1 MFFLTTKKRFDMMVP
16 RHLWTILSALALAA
30 VSLPAQA
37 QLTIDMTKPNF
48 EPKPIAIVDFQGDKA
63 GADIAGVVRND
74 LQNSGLFRSI
84 PPQAFI
90 QRDINPNAAPRF
102 PDWRGIGAE
111 GLVVGQAALVGGN
124 IKVDFRLWDVVAG
137 QQLTG
142 FSYTSQ
148 PANWRRLGHII
159 ADAIYKRVTGEEGY
173 FDTRVAYVAET
184 GPLNNRVKRI
194 AIMDQDGANNRYL
207 TDGSTLA
214 ITPRFSPTL
223 QEIVYMAYGQ
233 DKSPPRV
240 YLQNVD
246 SGRRELLGNFPGMTL
261 APRFSPDGTRVAM
274 SLSQEGHTNLYEMNV
289 RGGGARRLTN
299 SSAID
304 TSPSYSNDGTQI
316 VFNSDR
322 GGTQQL
328 YVMSA
333 GGGDAKRISFGDGR
347 YATPV
352 WSPRGDYI
360 AFTKFGGANGGF
372 SIGVMRPDGSGE
384 RLLASGFLV
393 EGPTWA
399 PNGRVL
405 MYFQQQPNSGGRA
418 GSVTLRSIDITGRFE
433 RQVPTPTDAS
443 DPAWSPL
450 IPQ

>member
-1 MFFLTTKKRFDMMVP
+1 MMHS
-16 RHLWTILSALALAA
+16 RHLRTLLCAVALVASTATA
-30 VSLPAQA
+30 HA
-37 QLTIDMTKPNF
+37 QLTIDMTKPSF
-48 EPKPIAIVDFQGDKA
+48 DPVPIAIVDFAGDNV
-63 GADIAGVVRND
+63 GAELAGVIRND

-84 PPQAFI
+84 PPGSFI
-90 QRDINPNAAPRF
+90 ERNVSASAAPRF
-102 PDWRGIGAE
+102 PDWRSVGAT
-111 GLVVGQAALVGGN
+111 GLVVGQVSNAGGN

-137 QQLTG
+137 NQAAGLS
-142 FSYTSQ
+142 FTSQ
-148 PANWRRLGHII
+148 PNNWRRLAHII

-173 FDTRVAYVAET
+173 FDTRIAYVGET
-184 GPLNNRVKRI
+184 GPLNARVKRI
-194 AIMDQDGANNRYL
+194 AIMDQDGASNRYI
-207 TDGSTLA
+207 TDGRTLA
-214 ITPRFSPTL
+214 LTPRFSPTL
-223 QEIVYMAYGQ
+223 QEIVYMAYGENNG
-233 DKSPPRV
+233 PPRV

-246 SGRRELLGNFPGMTL
+246 SGRRELLGNFPGMSF
-261 APRFSPDGTRVAM
+261 APRFSPDGTKVAM
-274 SLSQEGHTNLYEMNV
+274 SLSQDGNTDLYEMDV
-289 RGGGARRLTN
+289 RGRGMRRLTN
-299 SSAID
+299 TPAID

-328 YVMSA
+328 YVMSS
-333 GGGDAKRISFGDGR
+333 GGGGEKRISFGEGR

-360 AFTKFGGANGGF
+360 AFTKFGGTSSGF

-384 RLLASGFLV
+384 RLLANGFLV

-405 MYFQQQPNSGGRA
+405 SFFRQQPNSSGRA
-418 GSVTLRSIDITGRFE
+418 GSVTLSAIDITGRFE
-433 RQVPTPTDAS
+433 RQIPTPTDAS

>member
-1 MFFLTTKKRFDMMVP
+1 MNKKRFDMMIP
-16 RHLWTILSALALAA
+16 RHLAAIFCALALAVA
-30 VSLPAQA
+30 TTPAEA
-37 QLTIDMTKPNF
+37 QLTIDINKPNF
-48 EPKPIAIVDFQGDKA
+48 EPKPIAIVDFAGDRI
-63 GADIAGVVRND
+63 GAEIASIIRND

-84 PPQAFI
+84 PPGSFVQ
-90 QRDINPNAAPRF
+90 QNVNPNAPPRF
-102 PDWRGIGAE
+102 PEWRGIGAE
-111 GLVVGQAALVGGN
+111 GVVVGQVTQVGGG
-124 IKVDFRLWDVVAG
+124 IKVDFRLWDAVIG
-137 QQLTG
+137 TQLTG
-142 FSYTSQ
+142 MSYNTQ
-148 PANWRRLGHII
+148 PASMRRIAHII

-173 FDTRVAYVAET
+173 FDTRVAYVAEN

-194 AIMDQDGANNRYL
+194 AIMDQDGAANRYL
-207 TDGSTLA
+207 TDGRTLA
-214 ITPRFSPTL
+214 LTPRFSPTL
-223 QEIVYMAYGQ
+223 QEIVYMAYAE
-233 DKSPPRV
+233 DRSPPRV
-240 YLQNVD
+240 YLQNVE
-246 SGRRELLGNFPGMTL
+246 SNRRELLGNFPGMSF

-274 SLSQEGHTNLYEMNV
+274 SLSENGNTDIYEMDV
-289 RGGGARRLTN
+289 RGRGRRQLTFTPG
-299 SSAID
+299 ID

-316 VFNSDR
+316 AFNSDR

-333 GGGDAKRISFGDGR
+333 GGGGERRISFGEGR

-360 AFTKFGGANGGF
+360 AFTKFGAGSGF
-372 SIGVMRPDGSGE
+372 GIGVMRPDGSGE
-384 RLLASGFLV
+384 RLLANGFLV

-405 MYFQQQPNSGGRA
+405 MFFRQQPNSAGRA
-418 GSVTLRSIDITGRFE
+418 GSVTLHAIDITGRFE

>member
-1 MFFLTTKKRFDMMVP
+1 MMLP
-16 RHLWTILSALALAA
+16 RHLRMILSALALATLA
-30 VSLPAQA
+30 APAHA
-37 QLTIDMTKPNF
+37 QLTIDITKPNF
-48 EPKPIAIVDFQGDKA
+48 EPKPIAIVDFAGDRV

-74 LQNSGLFRSI
+74 LQNSGLFRAI
-84 PPQAFI
+84 PPASFI
-90 QRDINPNAAPRF
+90 QQDINANAAPRF

-111 GLVVGQAALVGGN
+111 GLVVGQVSQLGGN
-124 IKVDFRLWDVVAG
+124 IKVDFRLWDVVVG

-184 GPLNNRVKRI
+184 GPLTNRVKRI
-194 AIMDQDGANNRYL
+194 AIMDQDGANNRYI
-207 TDGSTLA
+207 TDGRTLA

-223 QEIVYMAYGQ
+223 QELVYMAYGE

-289 RGGGARRLTN
+289 RGGGVRRLTN

-328 YVMSA
+328 YVMSSS
-333 GGGDAKRISFGDGR
+333 GGEAKRISFGDGR

-360 AFTKFGGANGGF
+360 AFTKFGAGTNFG
-372 SIGVMRPDGSGE
+372 IGVMRPDGSGE
-384 RLLASGFLV
+384 RLLASGYLV

-405 MYFQQQPNSGGRA
+405 MYFEQQPNTGGRA
-418 GSVTLRSIDITGRFE
+418 GSVTLHSIDITGRFG

>member
-1 MFFLTTKKRFDMMVP
+1 MKRFDMMHP
-16 RHLWTILSALALAA
+16 RHLRTLLCAVVFAA
-30 VSLPAQA
+30 STATAHA
-37 QLTIDMTKPNF
+37 QLTIDMTKPTV
-48 EPKPIAIVDFQGDKA
+48 EPVPIAIVDFAGDNVGGELA
-63 GADIAGVVRND
+63 NVIRND

-84 PPQAFI
+84 PPSSFI
-90 QRDINPNAAPRF
+90 QQGINANAAPRF
-102 PDWRGIGAE
+102 PDWRSIGAT
-111 GLVVGQAALVGGN
+111 GLVVGQISNAGGN

-137 QQLTG
+137 QQAAGLS
-142 FSYTSQ
+142 FNSQ
-148 PANWRRLGHII
+148 PNNWRRLAHII

-173 FDTRVAYVAET
+173 FDTRLAYVSET
-184 GPLNNRVKRI
+184 GPLNTRIKRI
-194 AIMDQDGANNRYL
+194 AVMDQDGANNRYI
-207 TDGSTLA
+207 TDGRTLA
-214 ITPRFSPTL
+214 LTPRFSPTL
-223 QEIVYMAYGQ
+223 QEIVYMAYGENNG
-233 DKSPPRV
+233 PPRV

-246 SGRRELLGNFPGMTL
+246 SGRRELLGNFPGMSF
-261 APRFSPDGTRVAM
+261 APRFSPDGTKVAM
-274 SLSQEGHTNLYEMNV
+274 SLSQDGNTDLYEMDV
-289 RGGGARRLTN
+289 RGRGMRRLTN
-299 SSAID
+299 TPAID

-328 YVMSA
+328 YVMGA
-333 GGGDAKRISFGDGR
+333 GGGGEKRISFGDGR

-360 AFTKFGGANGGF
+360 AFTKIMGGSFG
-372 SIGVMRPDGSGE
+372 IGVMRPDGSGE
-384 RLLASGFLV
+384 RLLANGFLV

-405 MYFQQQPNSGGRA
+405 SFFRQQPNSGGRA
-418 GSVTLRSIDITGRFE
+418 GSVTLSAIDITGRFE